1 MRPSDR
7 FAVLVFAAGLASA
20 CRPEEVITTENI
32 PTAGVRFINAVPDS
46 SGAFGFTFRFVDIV
60 ENNVQFRVTFRNNPQ
75 TTAGVTASAIT
86 QFFPARAGS
95 RHFRIFLDDT
105 LVAITSTVVKD
116 TTVSLEAGKN
126 YTAILWG
133 EGRSRTM
140 KLTFVQ
146 DVPPDPG
153 TQVALRVINTTAS
166 PIDVRQYV
174 DRRRGSGHTDMGERA
189 RRTVSRRS

>member
-1 MRPSDR
+1 MRRSDR
-7 FAVLVFAAGLASA
+7 IAVLILAAGLASA
-20 CRPEEVITTENI
+20 CRPDEVITTENI

-46 SGAFGFTFRFVDIV
+46 SGAFGFTLRFVDIV

-75 TTAGVTASAIT
+75 TTAGVTASAVT

-105 LVAITSTVVKD
+105 LPAITATVVKD

-133 EGRSRTM
+133 EGRLGTM
-140 KLTFVQ
+140 KL
-146 DVPPDPG
+146 
-153 TQVALRVINTTAS
+153 
-166 PIDVRQYV
+166 DVRPRCAVGPGAAGGVARDQYHGQS
-174 DRRRGSGHTDMGERA
+174 DRRAPIRQQRGGSGLTDMGECSS
-189 RRTVSRRS
+189 V